1 LSTIHTHS
9 KYQIIRHNLAK
20 QLLLLVL
27 LGAGLSVRANEI
39 DTTAQN
45 AECSRSASYFAEFYV
60 GLQTMHS
67 HGLKNFT
74 PGSADAN
81 AYFIQVQ
88 KNGEKVEMNVLKNLR
103 SDGTLSPSVK
113 DSLIKLNQSVAQS
126 MRRMAEQDS
135 LAQVLRDKE
144 VVKADL
150 TKVCSH

>member
-1 LSTIHTHS
+1 MNTIHTHS
-9 KYQIIRHNLAK
+9 KYQITHHDPAK
-20 QLLLLVL
+20 KLLLLVVF
-27 LGAGLSVRANEI
+27 GAGLLARANEI

-45 AECSRSASYFAEFYV
+45 TECLRSASYFAEFYL

-126 MRRMAEQDS
+126 MRRMAEQDA

>member
-1 LSTIHTHS
+1 
-9 KYQIIRHNLAK
+9 
-20 QLLLLVL
+20 
-27 LGAGLSVRANEI
+27 
-39 DTTAQN
+39 
-45 AECSRSASYFAEFYV
+45 
-60 GLQTMHS
+60 
-67 HGLKNFT
+67 
-74 PGSADAN
+74 
-81 AYFIQVQ
+81 
-88 KNGEKVEMNVLKNLR
+88 MNVLKNLR

>member
-1 LSTIHTHS
+1 LNTIHTHS
-9 KYQIIRHNLAK
+9 KYQITHHDPAK
-20 QLLLLVL
+20 KLLLLVVF
-27 LGAGLSVRANEI
+27 GAGLLARANEI

-126 MRRMAEQDS
+126 MRRMAEQDA

-144 VVKADL
+144 VVKAEL
-150 TKVCSH
+150 TKVCSY